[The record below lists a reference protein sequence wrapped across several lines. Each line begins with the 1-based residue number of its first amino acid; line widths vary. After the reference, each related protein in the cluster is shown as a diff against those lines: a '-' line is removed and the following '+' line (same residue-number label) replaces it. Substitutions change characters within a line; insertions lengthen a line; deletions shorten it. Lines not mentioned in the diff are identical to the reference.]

1 MEHPVEPGILRHSP
15 KYLQAGGVVKVL
27 IPRCSA
33 WIAQAHACCVTHH
46 GGHTY
51 CGNRNQSAGQPQVK
65 GTGGVKASRGSI
77 DEYGRVFDGGDVK
90 LSDTHDGLFVVDGS
104 AIPGALAMNPT
115 LTITAQ
121 ALKAVGH
128 VLGSGA
134 VSAPQANP

>member
-1 MEHPVEPGILRHSP
+1 MPAASLATEGTRTAAAETNLRDS
-15 KYLQAGGVVKVL
+15 
-27 IPRCSA
+27 RRS
-33 WIAQAHACCVTHH
+33 
-46 GGHTY
+46 
-51 CGNRNQSAGQPQVK
+51 K
-65 GTGGVKASRGSI
+65 GTGGVKASRGAI